1 MKRNRYEIRPTSKK
15 EKREYPARGAWTV
28 TKNGA
33 LVEFRDTQKAAI
45 KIAVHIAVHALKARG
60 ELGTL
65 KIKGR
70 NGRIRDER
78 TYGADPRRTKG

>member
-15 EKREYPARGAWTV
+15 EKRENPLRGAWTV
-28 TKNGA
+28 TQNGDV
-33 LVEFRDTQKAAI
+33 VESKDTQKAAI
-45 KIAVHIAVHALKARG
+45 KIAVNIAVHALKARG
-60 ELGTL
+60 ELGEL

-70 NGRIRDER
+70 NGRIRDAR